1 MAPRPSWPSKPE
13 ARRPH
18 RTADPA
24 DEATNRSVCASGA
37 RRAPSSALAGRPR
50 PAGPQRARHAGQ
62 SGSQGTQAPS
72 PSLGRERA
80 VHLLRAVAFAYGRGL
95 PWHKIWPLV
104 ANAVADDPERH
115 YRDGDIAWLLNSR
128 LGGYL
133 VTGKEDDITVYRLS
147 HDAMRIILR
156 ERWRDLLKVPDG

>member
-24 DEATNRSVCASGA
+24 GCRIRLRTWAAVEQDLAASGQ
-37 RRAPSSALAGRPR
+37 RRRRRS
-50 PAGPQRARHAGQ
+50 
-62 SGSQGTQAPS
+62 
-72 PSLGRERA
+72 
-80 VHLLRAVAFAYGRGL
+80 
-95 PWHKIWPLV
+95 
-104 ANAVADDPERH
+104 ERH